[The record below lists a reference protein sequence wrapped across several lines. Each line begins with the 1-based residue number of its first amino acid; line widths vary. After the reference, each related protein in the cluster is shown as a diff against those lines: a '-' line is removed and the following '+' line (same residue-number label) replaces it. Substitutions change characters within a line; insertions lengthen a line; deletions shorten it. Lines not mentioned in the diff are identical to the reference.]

1 MKFTASVG
9 FRKKLREYMIAG
21 VRHLDDLAAMA
32 GSAIDDP
39 AIRRISGELAVL
51 LRQSAGDAREHLQ
64 ALLHRHRAEWLAF
77 LQSLGPDSFV
87 TKHASLRP

>member
-1 MKFTASVG
+1 
-9 FRKKLREYMIAG
+9 MIAG

-39 AIRRISGELAVL
+39 AIRRVSGELAVL
-51 LRQSAGDAREHLQ
+51 LEQSREDVMDNIQ
-64 ALLHRHRAEWLAF
+64 GLLFRHRAEWLAF
-77 LQSLGPDSFV
+77 LDSLGPDSFV